1 MEAPSGSSGVLPL
14 DNFTSVDFSAASATQ
29 NGQTVDL
36 TQTGARPI
44 TMLNADNQPL
54 AVPSAI
60 GSDGSSFDV
69 ARTTAPASTG
79 TAGGPGRRRGGRP
92 APVGQGG

>member
-1 MEAPSGSSGVLPL
+1 
-14 DNFTSVDFSAASATQ
+14 
-29 NGQTVDL
+29 
-36 TQTGARPI
+36 
-44 TMLNADNQPL
+44 MLNANNQAL

-60 GSDGSSFDV
+60 GSDGSSFSV

-79 TAGGPGRRRGGRP
+79 AAGGPGPRPGGGV